1 MNKLLKS
8 ALLSVT
14 CVFLVSS
21 VQAAEEYYAPPVK
34 HPDQVY
40 FGDPHVHTSLSMDAA
55 AWGTRLGP
63 DAAYRFARGEEV
75 TSFKG
80 WKAKLIRP
88 LDWLVIADHTD
99 GYGFYT
105 RLQDG
110 DPWIVDEPIGKRWYE
125 LLQQGDLRTV
135 TDELIKG
142 FSQKTVPWNV
152 ASREMLAPGWEQT
165 IKAAEEY
172 NDPGIF
178 TAFIGYEWTSL
189 PGGNNLHRV
198 VIYRD
203 DGYKAIQT
211 LPLTMAASED
221 PEDLWKT
228 LETYEKTTGGKVLAI
243 AHNGNWS
250 NGEMFADVTLKTRVP
265 LDESYVTTRRRWEPL
280 YEATQIKGDGESHP
294 FLSPDD
300 EFADY
305 ENWDIGNLDYTQ
317 AKTPDML
324 EHEYARS
331 GLKLG
336 LKYEAEFGV
345 NPFQF
350 WPRWRRRFPHGAAWA
365 GRKQLHGQAQFLRT
379 GRRALGDAVQGV

>member
-34 HPDQVY
+34 NPDQVY

-165 IKAAEEY
+165 GKRAGYILENVSGPFFSRIK
-172 NDPGIF
+172 
-178 TAFIGYEWTSL
+178 T
-189 PGGNNLHRV
+189 
-198 VIYRD
+198 
-203 DGYKAIQT
+203 
-211 LPLTMAASED
+211 
-221 PEDLWKT
+221 
-228 LETYEKTTGGKVLAI
+228 
-243 AHNGNWS
+243 
-250 NGEMFADVTLKTRVP
+250 
-265 LDESYVTTRRRWEPL
+265 
-280 YEATQIKGDGESHP
+280 
-294 FLSPDD
+294 
-300 EFADY
+300 
-305 ENWDIGNLDYTQ
+305 
-317 AKTPDML
+317 
-324 EHEYARS
+324 
-331 GLKLG
+331 
-336 LKYEAEFGV
+336 
-345 NPFQF
+345 
-350 WPRWRRRFPHGAAWA
+350 
-365 GRKQLHGQAQFLRT
+365 
-379 GRRALGDAVQGV
+379 